1 MVREQTCCFTG
12 HRILPEPMDVIE
24 KRLLEAVEAGLI
36 QKCDGGDDIGPFLRF
51 WDAFS
56 KYLPLKGKERPNEM
70 GDLLEMLNHEGE
82 GAASDDAQQS

>member
-1 MVREQTCCFTG
+1 MEINKAGTKNWATISLKG
-12 HRILPEPMDVIE
+12 LA
-24 KRLLEAVEAGLI
+24 LLEAGEAGLI
-36 QKCDGGDDIGPFLRF
+36 QKCDGGYDIGPFLRF